1 MVEPV
6 PWNHALAARRQN
18 QTLTDFVELEQMP
31 LSGGFHQPFPPGTKD
46 IAAVEFELATQLID
60 GLLVFLD
67 GLVVELRRLIE
78 RGVEVLDLLSE
89 PVQQVVT
96 FARIGGP

>member
-1 MVEPV
+1 
-6 PWNHALAARRQN
+6 
-18 QTLTDFVELEQMP
+18 MP
-31 LSGGFHQPFPPGTKD
+31 LSGGFHQPFPPGTED
-46 IAAVEFELATQLID
+46 ITAVEIELSTQLID
-60 GLLVFLD
+60 RLLVFLD
-67 GLVVELRRLIE
+67 GLIVDHRRLIE